1 MKEVMTL
8 SAFYF
13 TPIPPPTNAVNPSPE
28 KKKQTPSIH
37 IYSELP
43 GLIPEISRYSQ

>member
-28 KKKQTPSIH
+28 KKNKRRQSIFTAN
-37 IYSELP
+37 Y
-43 GLIPEISRYSQ
+43 QD

>member
-28 KKKQTPSIH
+28 KKKTNAVNPYLQRITRINS
-37 IYSELP
+37 
-43 GLIPEISRYSQ
+43 GN

>member
-13 TPIPPPTNAVNPSPE
+13 TPIPPPTNAVNPSP
-28 KKKQTPSIH
+28 KIKNKRRQSIFTAN
-37 IYSELP
+37 Y
-43 GLIPEISRYSQ
+43 RD